1 MEKAHQFVEQI
12 EHNYLELQ
20 KELTNNTTEERE
32 ICLLWSFRVHLQTLQ
47 QIIINEKIFGPNYLD
62 TLRIV
67 SAKRDFEICDR
78 FETIRKDG
86 GNLTIK
92 SELSMFNDEVQEGY
106 KTELEQLLD
115 NGTLET
121 APEEQRTLTKLYQ
134 ADRVAGENELNF
146 RLRAAKIVWWE
157 KRHTF
162 DTLHQRLGEMFG
174 GDNFIVEKLEQKNDG
189 ILKRQKIDE
198 EKWCEIFY
206 LKFFSADKMGQIRAK
221 FSVEMLL
228 FFKMLEQKLDMAL
241 ESENWKELRR
251 TVAKFVDEIN
261 FGEAESEQRQQMLG
275 HLKVI
280 SQRFKS
286 GDFKEISELE
296 ARILENGEVHVEILG
311 TLLKRKSPL
320 KQKIRELSSAEFIRR
335 AFVLLGN
342 HGMAGFLQ
350 INRNYRALMD
360 EMPNW
365 YLAIDDPFFEQCE
378 DLSNEGKMPKNYQ
391 DSEANLLVSSYLLF
405 LSNDALVGL
414 IHGTSDGLGFVM
426 FDINFS
432 AANWLFFTFVDEL
445 LLRAISFLGAKKEDF
460 SDRLWRRWTEMVI
473 RDTEQSEKGAK
484 STERVCQT
492 FRFAISLLN
501 CLWEEMDEERRKML
515 AKWLREGRWTEFLLI
530 RSTLDKLA
538 EGQNAKLAIDDAK
551 LLEQFKMPSNLQLVH
566 SLTIYRLL
574 KRSFQFASFFCGQN
588 LQKFNEVK
596 NNLFTL
602 LNSSSE
608 FNWLERK
615 FPFVLKIEKMNLRM
629 RIYLYRKL
637 IINRSWSAG
646 SLATHARIILPLLLE
661 ELDTKIYNKNIAKF
675 RIFEELEETLLI
687 IKFEV
692 FRAIESFR
700 SVCWLMYLWQYVEGF
715 DGRTMESTKEMPT
728 RQMIDEC
735 SKLNAEMPIFVNIW
749 GWLQHKHFD
758 FLQGRD
764 AAHNEKRTRSTEHP
778 LKLMLIGG
786 LEMGER
792 TRLMKLIGLNAFN
805 QLLNQNAHLINYGE
819 VFSDSRLA
827 SHYLNALFRVS
838 SDLDRY
844 ANRIAAD
851 LTIFVQWF
859 DAEPKGAKME
869 RVWREK
875 KGNLA
880 WEYDQLFDVSVEN
893 LVMMLAI
900 YEKLFERLRNFLVA
914 QRNAANEKV
923 LKDGWEKAK
932 RKAESDA
939 AKSFD
944 AERKM
949 IRITVPEWVRD
960 RHERKIRQMLGI
972 AETPAEDGGKSE
984 LKAMGKQQQT
994 DQKQFRETL
1003 RMGLEKSTDARLR
1016 LWYFLGM
1023 ETVKEIFKLIEMEFN
1038 EKEFQF
1044 NEKQRKSEAEGMEK
1058 KEKKE
1063 EEEEHERKKKEKRKE
1078 RNRKKN
1084 RREGKGGKRAKDSKE
1099 KEEKKGKEEEKEEK
1113 KENKEEKEEKKG
1125 NGEEKEEEEEKK
1137 EKGEEKEEKI
1147 NNIKM
1152 DKEIGENYDT
1162 EENERKEEEEKEK
1175 NQRKERGNNE
1185 VKKES
1190 KEGTKRKAKREKGGK
1205 EQKTKG
1211 KGKSEEKKEELT
1223 EKREIGIKELQSD
1236 EFLSQKYLKFVSKS
1250 VGEGPTNSKILLEL
1264 SVYANEIWQRIE
1276 ALKEIGKEFQFEFW
1290 QKVENLANK
1299 WEKMEEEKV
1308 EIDQQ
1313 KEIWKKIGKMRAFLK
1328 QLMANL
1334 GNGENV
1340 EEKVNETGE
1349 KEQLMQLQRNKL
1361 AKSMT
1366 RNGKTAQ
1373 IWHILSKER
1382 QINTL
1387 STIFG
1392 IEKANKRCKEGKRK
1406 EFAKY
1411 LAQWETAM
1419 AQLEMDE
1426 KMLDEFVDKKI
1437 TEIPQNEVK
1446 KLTAIRKIVENLQ
1459 QINLSEEEQEKEKAI
1474 FDVYYNNGINLEM
1487 EQKIEKEFIEIRQIV
1502 RKWSNN
1508 TAQLLLGGSFQLKV
1522 HSEGSD
1528 IDTLCIAPQHFGH
1541 DDFFG
1546 TQSECEGPEKGGRSD
1561 EQSTGTSLFCL
1572 FSKLPAVRSLRRIP
1586 SARVP
1591 TLRLVLRSDF
1601 EFDIVFASIPG
1612 VQTISIEEKGEHSVH
1627 IAKLIERL
1635 ADKIKTDGPPAEDG
1649 EVARRMLRSLAGFHS
1664 NLKLLEMAPNVDMFR
1679 KFVLLLKRWAK
1690 SNFIYGNALGFLNG
1704 ISLCVMAMKV
1714 LLLFPSASL
1723 PFLLERFFLIYSLWP
1738 FPLPIQLGKFSPDL
1752 LNWSPEEELHQ
1763 LMPHF
1768 GFGFRSKL
1776 SMPIITPG
1784 YPEQNA
1790 TFNVNFKTAQI
1801 IKTAIKN
1808 TLIELNK
1815 STNKSAEEKW
1825 RDILHQQRKFS
1836 EMIQFFS
1843 VVCFA
1848 SDWDLSEEF
1857 CGFVSTRLRNQLLIS
1872 SANLCHVRT
1881 LRECP
1886 ERIVQNYGE
1895 KIPKQSI
1902 CKSWLIGMDEQNN
1915 LGNESKKMRNRNL
1928 EKELDEQIVNGYKKM
1943 LKKNSEKAQL
1953 NSAEIKLRIFFQK
1966 IENEN
1971 KNLKG
1976 MDEFI
1981 YLEAKFVSKEQL
1993 KKENWEREENE

>member
-1 MEKAHQFVEQI
+1 MKQLIAVEHFEKSTIQIMEEISKIVIERESERADGEKVGNSTERMGEKEREKVGNSEKKQKRKEKKERKEKANANMEKAHQFVEQI
-12 EHNYLELQ
+12 EHNYLALQ
-20 KELTNNTTEERE
+20 NELTNNTTKERE
-32 ICLLWSFRVHLQTLQ
+32 ICLLWSFRVHLKTLQ
-47 QIIINEKIFGPNYLD
+47 QIIINEKVFGPNYLD

-92 SELSMFNDEVQEGY
+92 SELSMFNDEVHEGY

-115 NGTLET
+115 NGTLEK

-146 RLRAAKIVWWE
+146 RLRAAKTVWWE

-174 GDNFIVEKLEQKNDG
+174 GDNFMVEKLEQKNDG
-189 ILKRQKIDE
+189 TLKRQKIDE

-228 FFKMLEQKLDMAL
+228 FFKMMEQKLDMAL

-280 SQRFKS
+280 LQRFKS
-286 GDFKEISELE
+286 GDFKEISEFE
-296 ARILENGEVHVEILG
+296 AQILKNGELHVEILG
-311 TLLKRKSPL
+311 TILKGNAPL

-342 HGMAGFLQ
+342 DGMAGFLQ
-350 INRNYRALMD
+350 INRFYRALMD

-365 YLAIDDPFFEQCE
+365 YLATDDPFFEQCE
-378 DLSNEGKMPKNYQ
+378 DLSNEEKIPKNYR
-391 DSEANLLVSSYLLF
+391 DSEAFLLINHYLLF
-405 LSNDALVGL
+405 LSNGALVCL
-414 IHGTSDGLGFVM
+414 IHGTSDGTGFVM

-445 LLRAISFLGAKKEDF
+445 LLRAILILGTKKENF
-460 SDRLWRRWTEMVI
+460 LDRLWRRWTELVI

-515 AKWLREGRWTEFLLI
+515 AKWLKDSRWTEFLLI

-538 EGQNAKLAIDDAK
+538 EGQNAKLAIGDAQ
-551 LLEQFKMPSNLQLVH
+551 LLEQFKVPFHLQLVH

-588 LQKFNEVK
+588 LQTFGEVK

-602 LNSSSE
+602 LNSSNE

-615 FPFVLKIEKMNLRM
+615 FPFVLKIEKMNHRM

-637 IINRSWSAG
+637 IINKSWNAE
-646 SLATHARIILPLLLE
+646 SLATHAQIILPLLLE
-661 ELDTKIYNKNIAKF
+661 ELDTKIYDKNMAKC
-675 RIFEELEETLLI
+675 RIFEELEELLLI

-692 FRAIESFR
+692 FRAIDSFR
-700 SVCWLMYLWQYVEGF
+700 SVCWLMYLWQYVEGY
-715 DGRTMESTKEMPT
+715 DGRTMESTKAMPA

-735 SKLNAEMPIFVNIW
+735 SKLNAAMPIFDNIW
-749 GWLQHKHFD
+749 GWLQHKHLD
-758 FLQGRD
+758 FLQQRD
-764 AAHNEKRTRSTEHP
+764 ATHSEKRTRSTEHP

-805 QLLNQNAHLINYGE
+805 QLMNQNADLINDE
-819 VFSDSRLA
+819 QVFSDGRLA

-838 SDLDRY
+838 SDLDHY

-875 KGNLA
+875 KSNLA

-893 LVMMLAI
+893 LVMLLAI

-923 LKDGWEKAK
+923 LKDGWQKAK

-960 RHERKIRQMLGI
+960 RHERKFKQMLGMT
-972 AETPAEDGGKSE
+972 ETVAEDGGKSKFE
-984 LKAMGKQQQT
+984 VMGEQQQT

-1016 LWYFLGM
+1016 LQYFLGM
-1023 ETVKEIFKLIEMEFN
+1023 ETIKEIFKSIEIEFY
-1038 EKEFQF
+1038 EKEFQI
-1044 NEKQRKSEAEGMEK
+1044 NEKKQKSEAKEMEK

-1063 EEEEHERKKKEKRKE
+1063 EEIERKKEEKRKE
-1078 RNRKKN
+1078 SNRKKK
-1084 RREGKGGKRAKDSKE
+1084 RGEGKGGKRAKDSKE
-1099 KEEKKGKEEEKEEK
+1099 KKEK
-1113 KENKEEKEEKKG
+1113 KEKGEEKEEKKG
-1125 NGEEKEEEEEKK
+1125 NGEEMRGNEEEKEDEEEKK
-1137 EKGEEKEEKI
+1137 EKGEEKEEKKGKKEKGEEKEEKKGNGEEMRGNEEEKEDEEEKKEKGEEKEEKKGNGEEMRGNEEEKEDEEEKKEKEEEKEEKKGNGKEMRGDEEEKEDEEEKKEKGEEMEEKI
-1147 NNIKM
+1147 NNIKK
-1152 DKEIGENYDT
+1152 DKEIGENNDKG
-1162 EENERKEEEEKEK
+1162 ENERKEEEEKEK

-1236 EFLSQKYLKFVSKS
+1236 EFLSQKYLEFVSKS
-1250 VGEGPTNSKILLEL
+1250 VGEWPTNSEMLLEL

-1276 ALKEIGKEFQFEFW
+1276 AIKEIGKEFQFEFW
-1290 QKVENLANK
+1290 LKVENLANK
-1299 WEKMEEEKV
+1299 WEKTEEEKV
-1308 EIDQQ
+1308 GIDKQ
-1313 KEIWKKIGKMRAFLK
+1313 KENWKKIGKMRAFLK

-1340 EEKVNETGE
+1340 EEKVNETSE
-1349 KEQLMQLQRNKL
+1349 KEQLMQLQRNKF

-1366 RNGKTAQ
+1366 KNEKTAE

-1387 STIFG
+1387 SAIFG
-1392 IEKANKRCKEGKRK
+1392 MEKANKRCKEGKRK

-1419 AQLEMDE
+1419 AQLEM
-1426 KMLDEFVDKKI
+1426 
-1437 TEIPQNEVK
+1437 
-1446 KLTAIRKIVENLQ
+1446 
-1459 QINLSEEEQEKEKAI
+1459 
-1474 FDVYYNNGINLEM
+1474 
-1487 EQKIEKEFIEIRQIV
+1487 
-1502 RKWSNN
+1502 
-1508 TAQLLLGGSFQLKV
+1508 
-1522 HSEGSD
+1522 
-1528 IDTLCIAPQHFGH
+1528 
-1541 DDFFG
+1541 
-1546 TQSECEGPEKGGRSD
+1546 
-1561 EQSTGTSLFCL
+1561 
-1572 FSKLPAVRSLRRIP
+1572 
-1586 SARVP
+1586 
-1591 TLRLVLRSDF
+1591 
-1601 EFDIVFASIPG
+1601 
-1612 VQTISIEEKGEHSVH
+1612 
-1627 IAKLIERL
+1627 
-1635 ADKIKTDGPPAEDG
+1635 
-1649 EVARRMLRSLAGFHS
+1649 
-1664 NLKLLEMAPNVDMFR
+1664 
-1679 KFVLLLKRWAK
+1679 
-1690 SNFIYGNALGFLNG
+1690 
-1704 ISLCVMAMKV
+1704 
-1714 LLLFPSASL
+1714 
-1723 PFLLERFFLIYSLWP
+1723 
-1738 FPLPIQLGKFSPDL
+1738 
-1752 LNWSPEEELHQ
+1752 
-1763 LMPHF
+1763 
-1768 GFGFRSKL
+1768 
-1776 SMPIITPG
+1776 
-1784 YPEQNA
+1784 
-1790 TFNVNFKTAQI
+1790 
-1801 IKTAIKN
+1801 
-1808 TLIELNK
+1808 
-1815 STNKSAEEKW
+1815 
-1825 RDILHQQRKFS
+1825 
-1836 EMIQFFS
+1836 
-1843 VVCFA
+1843 
-1848 SDWDLSEEF
+1848 
-1857 CGFVSTRLRNQLLIS
+1857 
-1872 SANLCHVRT
+1872 
-1881 LRECP
+1881 
-1886 ERIVQNYGE
+1886 GE
-1895 KIPKQSI
+1895 KRVEFRG
-1902 CKSWLIGMDEQNN
+1902 IGND
-1915 LGNESKKMRNRNL
+1915 
-1928 EKELDEQIVNGYKKM
+1928 NGTIGK
-1943 LKKNSEKAQL
+1943 
-1953 NSAEIKLRIFFQK
+1953 
-1966 IENEN
+1966 
-1971 KNLKG
+1971 
-1976 MDEFI
+1976 
-1981 YLEAKFVSKEQL
+1981 
-1993 KKENWEREENE
+1993 